1 MNHLSLFENFRRP
14 IASAWP
20 RRKKY
25 TSVRVLDVLDLN
37 DPMDYQRVKSYMQ
50 EAKSKLGWFE
60 KGFDEAGEISNYV
73 RNSEDLFFIEII
85 NPKGQREIIAFDN
98 FDNTDSEYK
107 NEGLLTGEDLSGKY
121 NYWIQGNDEYGGIA
135 LDWDSLDFEKKHQ

>member
-37 DPMDYQRVKSYMQ
+37 DPKDYQRVKSYMQ
-50 EAKSKLGWFE
+50 EAKSKLGWFQ
-60 KGFDEAGEISNYV
+60 KGFDESGEISDYV
-73 RNSEDLFFIEII
+73 KNSEDLFFIEIL
-85 NPKGQREIIAFDN
+85 NPKGQREIIAFDD
-98 FDNTDSEYK
+98 FDNTYAEQKSE
-107 NEGLLTGEDLSGKY
+107 GVLSGEDLLGRY
-121 NYWIQGNDEYGGIA
+121 NYWIQALNFDGGIE
-135 LDWDSLDFEKKHQ
+135 LELDSLDFESKR

>member
-25 TSVRVLDVLDLN
+25 TSVRVLDVLDLK
-37 DPMDYQRVKSYMQ
+37 DPKDYQRIKSYMQ
-50 EAKSKLGWFE
+50 EAKSKLGWFQ
-60 KGFDEAGEISNYV
+60 KGFDESGEISNYV
-73 RNSEDLFFIEII
+73 RNSDDLFFIEII

-98 FDNTDSEYK
+98 FDNTHSEQK
-107 NEGLLTGEDLSGKY
+107 SEGLLSGEDLLGRY
-121 NYWIQGNDEYGGIA
+121 NYWIQA
-135 LDWDSLDFEKKHQ
+135 LNFDGDIELELDSLDFEQRT

>member
-1 MNHLSLFENFRRP
+1 MNHLELFENFRRP
-14 IASAWP
+14 LASSWP

-25 TSVRVLDVLDLN
+25 TSVRVLDVLDLK
-37 DPMDYQRVKSYMQ
+37 DPKDYQIVKSYMQ
-50 EAKSKLGWFE
+50 EAKSKLGWFQ
-60 KGFDEAGEISNYV
+60 KGFDPSGEISDYI
-73 RNSEDLFFIEII
+73 RNSDDLFFIEII

-98 FDNTDSEYK
+98 FDNTDFEYG

-121 NYWIQGNDEYGGIA
+121 NYWIQGNDEYGGID